1 MLLYLRSDR
10 QHVIEQK
17 FQNYQPGPT
26 SALIAT
32 TLSACGQAQPLSH
45 IQLLQPHG
53 LWPARLLCPW
63 DSPGRSAGVGYH
75 ALTQGIFLIKQ
86 ITIKDL
92 LGFPGGSDGNESACN
107 AETWV

>member
-63 DSPGRSAGVGYH
+63 ILQAGV
-75 ALTQGIFLIKQ
+75 LEWVTMPLPK
-86 ITIKDL
+86 
-92 LGFPGGSDGNESACN
+92 GSS
-107 AETWV
+107 